1 MSKQDKNKWQNH
13 INRKNEENEIETI
26 EAVNSVTRQVK
37 SQQNKIL
44 LNKPKWLKGSRV
56 LRAFGHTTI
65 PLLGEL
71 PTIEK
76 WGEKEKKVVLVFAN
90 VEASTNRRN
99 LAFFAFRR
107 A

>member
-44 LNKPKWLKGSRV
+44 LNKPK
-56 LRAFGHTTI
+56 
-65 PLLGEL
+65 
-71 PTIEK
+71 
-76 WGEKEKKVVLVFAN
+76 
-90 VEASTNRRN
+90 
-99 LAFFAFRR
+99 
-107 A
+107 